1 MIKKFIKSMSYALK
15 GIYIGIKEERN
26 VRIDITAGIYVLWL
40 SSFYNF
46 TRVEWALV
54 LLICFVVPAFEM
66 MNTAVERTV
75 KNPTAERY
83 MIAGEAKDTAA
94 GSVLLAAFGAVCAG
108 AFLFGDLEI
117 IKQIIQYFTTDIL
130 HIIILILSILCAYY
144 FITIDKFSD
153 KRNRKK
159 G

>member
-1 MIKKFIKSMSYALK
+1 MIKKFIKSLSYAIK
-15 GIYIGIKEERN
+15 GIFIGIKEERN
-26 VRIDITAGIYVLWL
+26 VRIDITAVLYVLWV

-46 TRVEWALV
+46 SRAEWALV
-54 LLICFVVPAFEM
+54 MFICFVIPAFEM

-94 GSVLLAAFGAVCAG
+94 GSVLLAAFGSVCAG
-108 AFLFGDLEI
+108 LFLFADLDVIKSI
-117 IKQIIQYFTTDIL
+117 IVYFTTDIL
-130 HIIILILSILCAYY
+130 HAVILILSLLCAYF
-144 FITIDKFSD
+144 FITIDKYSD
-153 KRNRKK
+153 KSNRK